1 MLKCIRMLTFLP
13 LEKIDEMD
21 NWQGSE
27 LNRAKE
33 ILAYELNKMVKGEEE
48 SEKAATA
55 AKEIFGGTGS
65 HENMPTTELAADD
78 LPEGLITLAELL
90 VKAGLV
96 PSKGEARRLIQQGG
110 VALNDGKV
118 ENFAQ
123 DYTAEQLKEGLIVK
137 KGKKVFHRI
146 IMA

>member
-1 MLKCIRMLTFLP
+1 
-13 LEKIDEMD
+13 
-21 NWQGSE
+21 
-27 LNRAKE
+27 
-33 ILAYELNKMVKGEEE
+33 MVHGEEE
-48 SEKAATA
+48 AEKAAAA

-65 HENMPTTELAADD
+65 HENMPTTALTADD
-78 LPEGLITLAELL
+78 LPEGRITLAELL

-110 VALNDGKV
+110 VAVNDVKA